1 MAKMKMS
8 REGAKELIGHEAIVQ
23 TRYLDSKKIWT
34 IGVGHTK
41 AAGPPDPKTFTG
53 KMALPDVIDLFMK
66 DLRKYEDAVNAAVKV
81 PISQTQFD
89 ALVSFHFNTGRIGT
103 AALVTSLNAG
113 DKAKAAAEFMNWK
126 KPPEIIGRRTKE
138 QKLFRDGVYSNGGKA
153 QLIPATPEGVVQWS
167 KAKSTSLDGI

>member
-23 TRYLDSKKIWT
+23 TRYLDSKNIWT
-34 IGVGHTK
+34 LGVGHTK
-41 AAGPPDPKTFTG
+41 AAGAPDPKTFTG
-53 KMALPDVIDLFMK
+53 KMPLSEVIDLFMK
-66 DLRKYEDAVNAAVKV
+66 DLKKYEDAVNAAVKV
-81 PISQTQFD
+81 TVSQTQFD
-89 ALVSFHFNTGRIGT
+89 ALVSFHFNTGRIGS

-113 DKAKAAAEFMNWK
+113 KKAQAAAEFLNWK

-153 QLIPATPEGVVQWS
+153 LVIPATPAGVVEW
-167 KAKSTSLDGI
+167 KKGKSTSLEDI

>member
-23 TRYLDSKKIWT
+23 TRYLDSKNIWT
-34 IGVGHTK
+34 LGVGHTK

-53 KMALPDVIDLFMK
+53 KMPLPEVIDLFMK
-66 DLRKYEDAVNAAVKV
+66 DLKKYEDAVNAAVKV
-81 PISQTQFD
+81 PVSQTQFD
-89 ALVSFHFNTGRIGT
+89 ALVSFHFNTGRIGS

-113 DKAKAAAEFMNWK
+113 KTAQAAAEFLNWK

-153 QLIPATPEGVVQWS
+153 LVIPATPAGVVEW
-167 KAKSTSLDGI
+167 KKGKSTSLEGI